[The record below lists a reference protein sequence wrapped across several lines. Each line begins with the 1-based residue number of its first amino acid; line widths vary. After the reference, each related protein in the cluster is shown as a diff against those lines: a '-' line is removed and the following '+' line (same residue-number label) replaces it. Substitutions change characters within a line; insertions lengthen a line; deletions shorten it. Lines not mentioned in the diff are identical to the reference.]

1 MPEPLLSIVPGHYP
15 GFIQI
20 AGLPF
25 KVSIVL
31 SATDLSTDEGVQ
43 RQLAAERLV
52 ACWNACAYIPTAIL
66 ERMAAMDNVPDG
78 MEHPGFDLNLILG
91 SGH

>member
-1 MPEPLLSIVPGHYP
+1 MTDTLLSIVPGHYP
-15 GFIQI
+15 GFIEI
-20 AGLPF
+20 SGLPF
-25 KVSIVL
+25 KVVIVL
-31 SATDLSTDEGVQ
+31 SATDLSTYDGVQ

-52 ACWNACAYIPTAIL
+52 ACWNVCAPIPTEIL